1 MAAPP
6 VPGLRFQP
14 SDEEIVRVYLIPKI
28 LGRLN
33 PYDVVTTEDVYSTSP
48 EQLPLGNDAGHFI
61 DNEWYFYTTRPI
73 SSHYRT
79 RNGFYFATSMN
90 EPILHNNNVVGFRRF
105 LRFYLGSRPE
115 TGIET
120 EWTVHEFRANPA
132 VFPAANL
139 LGSVVQEKLS
149 SMVMCKIVRIQE
161 LSDNSSEEGVK
172 DESGSSRINLLQ
184 NTRLN
189 LQSSL

>member
-1 MAAPP
+1 M
-6 VPGLRFQP
+6 
-14 SDEEIVRVYLIPKI
+14 E
-28 LGRLN
+28 
-33 PYDVVTTEDVYSTSP
+33 TSP
-48 EQLPLGNDAGHFI
+48 QIPLEYNGMRCNDAGHFI

-73 SSHYRT
+73 SSHYVT
-79 RNGFYFATSMN
+79 RNGFYYATSMN
-90 EPILHNNNVVGFRRF
+90 EQILHNNKVVGFRRF

-120 EWTVHEFRANPA
+120 EWSVHEFRANPG

-149 SMVMCKIVRIQE
+149 SMVMCKIIRIRTQE

-172 DESGSSRINLLQ
+172 DERSSSRIKLPQ
-184 NTRLN
+184 NERLN